1 MKLNPQDLRKLR
13 NPLIAMG
20 VALML
25 MTLLVAYAAQRKQ
38 QAQTLLETQKNQL
51 NQAHQHYQTS
61 GMEKDTIVKYLPRY
75 QKLIDHSFIGEER
88 RIEWVD
94 DLRTIHQQNKLFG
107 INYSIGA
114 QEQYKPA
121 FTLNTGPFILHRSIM
136 KIELSMLHEGDLLTM
151 IDAFLAR
158 DATPFMP
165 RECVIT
171 RLTDITRNKLAP
183 NLLANCELDW
193 ITISEPQAAGAKPL

>member
-1 MKLNPQDLRKLR
+1 MKLNPQDWRKLR
-13 NPLIAMG
+13 NPLIGLGM
-20 VALML
+20 ALVL
-25 MTLLVAYAAQRKQ
+25 MALLLGYSGQRKQ
-38 QAQTLLETQKNQL
+38 QAYILLQTQQNQL

-61 GMEKDTIVKYLPRY
+61 GMEKETIVKYLPRY
-75 QKLIDHSFIGEER
+75 QQLIDHGFIGEER

-114 QEQYKPA
+114 QEQYKPV
-121 FTLNTGPFILHRSIM
+121 FTLNTGPFTLHRSIM

-151 IDAFLAR
+151 IDALLAR

-171 RLTDITRNKLAP
+171 RVVNSSKNKLAP
-183 NLLANCELDW
+183 NLMASCELNW

>member
-1 MKLNPQDLRKLR
+1 MKPNPQDWRKLR
-13 NPLIAMG
+13 NPLIGLGM
-20 VALML
+20 ALVL
-25 MTLLVAYAAQRKQ
+25 MALLLGYSGQRKQ
-38 QAQTLLETQKNQL
+38 QAYILLQTQQNQL

-61 GMEKDTIVKYLPRY
+61 GMEKETIVKYLPRY
-75 QKLIDHSFIGEER
+75 QQLITRGFIGEER

-121 FTLNTGPFILHRSIM
+121 FTLNTGPFTLHRSIM

-151 IDAFLAR
+151 IDALLAR

-171 RLTDITRNKLAP
+171 REVNSSKNKLAP
-183 NLLANCELDW
+183 NLMASCELDW

>member
-1 MKLNPQDLRKLR
+1 MKLNPQDWRKLR
-13 NPLIAMG
+13 NPLIGLGM
-20 VALML
+20 ALVL
-25 MTLLVAYAAQRKQ
+25 MALLLGYSGQRKQ
-38 QAQTLLETQKNQL
+38 QAYILLQTQQNQL

-61 GMEKDTIVKYLPRY
+61 GMEKETIVKYLPRY
-75 QKLIDHSFIGEER
+75 QQLIDHGFIGEER

-107 INYSIGA
+107 INYSIVA
-114 QEQYKPA
+114 QEQYKPV
-121 FTLNTGPFILHRSIM
+121 FTLNTGPFTLHRSIM

-151 IDAFLAR
+151 IDALLAR

-171 RLTDITRNKLAP
+171 RVVNSSKNKLAP
-183 NLLANCELDW
+183 NLMASCELNW

>member
-1 MKLNPQDLRKLR
+1 MKLNPQDWRKLR
-13 NPLIAMG
+13 NPLIGLGM
-20 VALML
+20 ALVL
-25 MTLLVAYAAQRKQ
+25 IALLLSYSGQLKQ
-38 QAQTLLETQKNQL
+38 QAYILLQSQQNQL

-61 GMEKDTIVKYLPRY
+61 GMEKDTIFKYLPLY
-75 QKLIDHSFIGEER
+75 QQLITRGFIGEER

-114 QEQYKPA
+114 QEQYKPD
-121 FTLNTGPFILHRSIM
+121 FTLNTGPFTLHRSTM

-151 IDAFLAR
+151 IDALLAR
-158 DATPFMP
+158 DATPFML

-171 RLTDITRNKLAP
+171 RLTDFAKNKLAP
-183 NLLANCELDW
+183 NLLADCELDW
-193 ITISEPQAAGAKPL
+193 ITICEPQPAGAKPS

>member
-1 MKLNPQDLRKLR
+1 MKLNPQDWRKLR
-13 NPLIAMG
+13 NPLIGLGM
-20 VALML
+20 ALVL
-25 MTLLVAYAAQRKQ
+25 MALLLGYSGQRKQ
-38 QAQTLLETQKNQL
+38 QAYILLQTQQNQL

-61 GMEKDTIVKYLPRY
+61 GMEKETIVKYLPHY
-75 QKLIDHSFIGEER
+75 QQLITSGFIGEER

-114 QEQYKPA
+114 QEQYKPV
-121 FTLNTGPFILHRSIM
+121 FTLNTGPFTLHRSIM

-151 IDAFLAR
+151 IDALLAR

-171 RLTDITRNKLAP
+171 RVVNGSKNKLAP
-183 NLLANCELDW
+183 NLMASCELNW

>member
-1 MKLNPQDLRKLR
+1 MKLNPQDWRKLR
-13 NPLIAMG
+13 TPLIGMG

-25 MTLLVAYAAQRKQ
+25 MVLLVAFAAQRKQ
-38 QAQTLLETQKNQL
+38 QAHSQLETQKNQL
-51 NQAHQHYQTS
+51 NQAHQRYQTS
-61 GMEKDTIVKYLPRY
+61 GMEKETIVKYLPRY
-75 QKLIDHSFIGEER
+75 QQLINHGFIGEER

-121 FTLNTGPFILHRSIM
+121 FTLNTGPFTLHRSIM

-151 IDAFLAR
+151 IDALLAR
-158 DATPFMP
+158 DATPFIP

-171 RLTDITRNKLAP
+171 RVVNDSKNKLAP
-183 NLLANCELDW
+183 NLMASCELDW
-193 ITISEPQAAGAKPL
+193 ITISEPQAVGAKPL

>member
-1 MKLNPQDLRKLR
+1 MRLNPQDWRKLR

-25 MTLLVAYAAQRKQ
+25 MALLVAYAAQRKQ
-38 QAQTLLETQKNQL
+38 QAQTQLETQKNRL
-51 NQAHQHYQTS
+51 NQAHQHYRTS
-61 GMEKDTIVKYLPRY
+61 GMEKETIVKYLPRY
-75 QKLIDHSFIGEER
+75 QKLIERGFISEER

-121 FTLNTGPFILHRSIM
+121 FTLDTGSFTLHRSIM
-136 KIELSMLHEGDLLTM
+136 KIDLSMLHEGDLLTM
-151 IDAFLAR
+151 IDGLLAR

-171 RLTDITRNKLAP
+171 RVVNSSKNKLAP
-183 NLLANCELDW
+183 NLMASCELDW
-193 ITISEPQAAGAKPL
+193 ITISEPRAAEAKPS

>member
-1 MKLNPQDLRKLR
+1 MKLNPQDWRKLR
-13 NPLIAMG
+13 NPLIGLGM
-20 VALML
+20 ALVL
-25 MTLLVAYAAQRKQ
+25 MALLLGYSGQRKQ
-38 QAQTLLETQKNQL
+38 QAYILLQTQQNQL

-61 GMEKDTIVKYLPRY
+61 GMEKETIVKYLPRY
-75 QKLIDHSFIGEER
+75 QQLIDHGFIGEER

-114 QEQYKPA
+114 QEQYKPV
-121 FTLNTGPFILHRSIM
+121 FTLNTGPFTLHRSIM

-151 IDAFLAR
+151 IDALLAR

-165 RECVIT
+165 RDCVIT
-171 RLTDITRNKLAP
+171 RVVNSSKNKLAP
-183 NLLANCELDW
+183 NLMASCELNW

>member
-1 MKLNPQDLRKLR
+1 MKLNPQDWRKLR
-13 NPLIAMG
+13 NPLIGMG
-20 VALML
+20 LALML
-25 MTLLVAYAAQRKQ
+25 MALLVAYAAQRKQ
-38 QAQTLLETQKNQL
+38 QEHSQLETQKSQL

-61 GMEKDTIVKYLPRY
+61 GMEKDTIVKYLPLY
-75 QKLIDHSFIGEER
+75 QQLITRGFIGEER

-94 DLRTIHQQNKLFG
+94 DLRTIDQQNKLFQ

-114 QEQYKPA
+114 QEQYKPN
-121 FTLNTGPFILHRSIM
+121 FTLNTGPFTLHRSIM

-151 IDAFLAR
+151 IDALLAR
-158 DATPFMP
+158 DATPFML

-171 RLTDITRNKLAP
+171 RLADSARNKLAP

-193 ITISEPQAAGAKPL
+193 ITISEPQSAGAKPS